1 MRELSQRF
9 WDAMIIKSW
18 QDFDNCDK
26 LNAWA
31 FQEFG
36 DYPMNLDLKRV
47 KNCYPKMGVRVWVD
61 TYMPQLSEKLFA
73 LPKNRHIELLD
84 WLGKSSIDSIYQKR
98 SKGKRFIA
106 EITNSHRNSRIKAIQ
121 TIVSKEIEKGY
132 NRNNQWSVVK

>member
-1 MRELSQRF
+1 MREISQRF

-18 QDFDNCDK
+18 QNFENCDK

-36 DYPMNLDLKRV
+36 DYPMNLDLKRA
-47 KNCYPKMGVRVWVD
+47 KNCYPRMGVRVWVD
-61 TYMPQLSEKLFA
+61 TYMPQLSEKLLA

-84 WLGKSSIDSIYQKR
+84 WLGRSNIDSVYQKR
-98 SKGKRFIA
+98 SKGRRFIGEA
-106 EITNSHRNSRIKAIQ
+106 SNSYKVSRIKAIQ
-121 TIVSKEIEKGY
+121 TIISHDIEKGY